1 MIESGSHT
9 PGVSVAAF
17 QLPENAALRYEQPD
31 VRLAEFFTDYH
42 VLDSEER
49 EGVPAVDWMLPSW
62 PAIRIFLSERRL
74 AVTLRRRTY
83 DPVPVASL
91 YGTTSRAMEVTT
103 NGGVTIGVGISPL
116 GWARLVRRPADAFRD
131 RITPLDEVLPP
142 AIVETLVAQLRAS
155 DQGPAVKG
163 ILDAFFLEYLGAPDP
178 NEPAIRQ
185 LAALIVNDE
194 TQDLPTAAAAV
205 GISEMQLRRLSTR
218 YFGFPPKTLLIRT
231 RFLRS
236 FLRMLSA
243 GGPADYSLIAHS
255 YHDVPH
261 FLRDAQHFLG
271 MTPRR
276 FMALETPKLDAVLR
290 ARAAVLG
297 AATSALQAAR

>member
-17 QLPENAALRYEQPD
+17 RLPANAALRFEQPD
-31 VRLAEFFTDYH
+31 VRLAGYLTDYH
-42 VLDSEER
+42 VLDSVEPD
-49 EGVPAVDWMLPSW
+49 GVPAVDWMLPSW

-83 DPVPVASL
+83 DPIPVASL
-91 YGTTSRAMEVTT
+91 YGTTSQAMEVTT
-103 NGGVTIGVGISPL
+103 NGGVTIGVGISAL
-116 GWARLVRRPADAFRD
+116 GWARLVRRPADGFRD
-131 RITPLDEVLPP
+131 RITPLGEVLPP
-142 AIVETLVAQLRAS
+142 AIVDALVARLRAS

-163 ILDAFFLEYLGAPDP
+163 ILDDFFLEHLGPPNPD
-178 NEPAIRQ
+178 EPAIRQ
-185 LAALIVNDE
+185 LAALIVDDE
-194 TQDLPTAAAAV
+194 TRDLPSAAAAA

-236 FLRMLSA
+236 FLRMLAA
-243 GGPADYSLIAHS
+243 GGRADYSLIARS

-261 FLRDAQHFLG
+261 FLRDAEHFLG

-276 FMALETPKLDAVLR
+276 FMALDTPKLDAVLR

-297 AATSALQAAR
+297 AATSALQPTR